1 MNKHR
6 ELIRQ
11 HALFQNRR
19 QFFGRTATGIG
30 IAALGSLLGRETVAD
45 QSSLAPLSLPA
56 NPSSHFAPHAKRVIY
71 LFQSGAPSQMDLLDY
86 KPQMKAVHGNEL
98 PDSVRQGQRLTGM
111 SSGQSSFPV
120 AASKYKFSQHG
131 ESGTWISEMLP
142 YTAGIVDD
150 LCIVKSLHT
159 HAINHGP
166 AISYMQTGDE
176 RPGAASMGSWV
187 SYGLG
192 SESQD
197 LPAFVVMVSRG
208 KGSRAADAQTLFARL
223 WGSGYL
229 PAKYQGVRFRSTGDP
244 VLYLSNPAGI
254 DRSSRRQ
261 MLDAIAR
268 LNRFQQ
274 DELGDP
280 EIVTRIT
287 QYELAFRMQAVVP
300 KLMDFSDESNKT
312 LEMYGP
318 DVKQPGSYAV
328 NCLLARRLVECGV
341 RFVQLYHRGWDHH
354 GGLPRD
360 LPLMCQTSDQ
370 SSAALVKDL
379 KQRGLLDDTLVIWA
393 GEFGRTAYCQ
403 GKLTATSYGRDHH
416 PRCFTAW
423 MSGGGVRP
431 GFSYGRTDDYSY
443 NVVEKAVHV
452 HDLQATVLHCLG
464 MNHKQLTYRF
474 QGRDVRLTDV
484 AGNVVHD
491 ILV

>member
-1 MNKHR
+1 MNKHS
-6 ELIRQ
+6 ELIRHQ
-11 HALFQNRR
+11 ALLQNRR
-19 QFFGRTATGIG
+19 HFFGRTATGIG
-30 IAALGSLLGRETVAD
+30 MAALGSLLGGEAVAD
-45 QSSLAPLSLPA
+45 PSLLAPLSLPN
-56 NPSSHFAPHAKRVIY
+56 NPTSHFAPHAKRVIY

-120 AASKYKFSQHG
+120 AASKYKFEQHG
-131 ESGTWISEMLP
+131 KSGAWISELLP

-192 SESQD
+192 SESQE
-197 LPAFVVMVSRG
+197 LPAFVVMVSKG
-208 KGSRAADAQTLFARL
+208 KGSRAADAQILFSRL

-261 MLDAIAR
+261 ILDAIAQ

-280 EIVTRIT
+280 EIVTRIA
-287 QYELAFRMQAVVP
+287 QYELAFRMQAAVP

-318 DVKQPGSYAV
+318 DVKQPGSYAA
-328 NCLLARRLVECGV
+328 NCLLARRLVERGV

-443 NVVEKAVHV
+443 NVVEKPVHV

-464 MNHKQLTYRF
+464 MNHKQLTYPF